1 MTSSFAAVRGRTKFD
16 KNVSA
21 KHLINDDFSRVQQM
35 AMVLPT
41 FVETKVGRTEGYA
54 YHAS

>member
-1 MTSSFAAVRGRTKFD
+1 
-16 KNVSA
+16 
-21 KHLINDDFSRVQQM
+21 M